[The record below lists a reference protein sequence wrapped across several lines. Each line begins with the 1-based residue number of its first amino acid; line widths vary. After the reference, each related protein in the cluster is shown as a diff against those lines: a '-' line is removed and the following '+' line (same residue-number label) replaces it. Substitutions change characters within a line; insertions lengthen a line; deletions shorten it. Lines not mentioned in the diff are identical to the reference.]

1 MRLDLRPPV
10 ARVAA
15 MTQAQR
21 EALFDLLA
29 LSIYAD
35 AHISL
40 VEEDL
45 IQSAFVSKGWKS
57 EYPKSLFIE
66 ESFARAREVAES
78 DDTVMDYLTE
88 RSAAFTTKTAQAE
101 VLGIVKNLLER
112 DGMTADE
119 NEFFNLLIQA
129 MPKAK

>member
-1 MRLDLRPPV
+1 
-10 ARVAA
+10 
-15 MTQAQR
+15 MTQPQR
-21 EALFDLLA
+21 EALFDLLS

-45 IQSAFVSKGWKS
+45 VQSAFVAKGWKS

-78 DDTVMDYLTE
+78 DDTVFDYLTE
-88 RSAAFTTKTAQAE
+88 RAAVFTTKTTQAE
-101 VLGIVKNLLER
+101 VLGTVKNLLER

>member
-1 MRLDLRPPV
+1 MMASLFPTL
-10 ARVAA
+10 
-15 MTQAQR
+15 MTQTQR
-21 EALFDLLA
+21 EALFDLLS

-45 IQSAFVSKGWKS
+45 VQSAFVSRGWKS
-57 EYPKSLFIE
+57 EYPKTLFIE

-78 DDTVMDYLTE
+78 DDLMMDYLAE
-88 RSAAFTTKTAQAE
+88 RASVFTTKAAQNE
-101 VLGIVKNLLER
+101 VLAVVKELLER
-112 DGMTADE
+112 DGMTSDE
-119 NEFFNLLIQA
+119 NEFFNLLIQS

>member
-1 MRLDLRPPV
+1 MASLFPTL
-10 ARVAA
+10 

-21 EALFDLLA
+21 EALFDLLS

-45 IQSAFVSKGWKS
+45 VQSAFVSRGWKS

-78 DDTVMDYLTE
+78 DDLMMDYLAE
-88 RSAAFTTKTAQAE
+88 RAAVFTTKAAQSE
-101 VLGIVKNLLER
+101 VLAVVKELLER

-119 NEFFNLLIQA
+119 NEFFNLLIQS

>member
-1 MRLDLRPPV
+1 
-10 ARVAA
+10 

-21 EALFDLLA
+21 EALFDLLS

-45 IQSAFVSKGWKS
+45 LKSTFVAKGWKS
-57 EYPKSLFIE
+57 EYPKDLFIE

-78 DDTVMDYLTE
+78 DDLLMDYLAE
-88 RSAAFTTKTAQAE
+88 RASVFTTKTAQAE
-101 VLGIVKNLLER
+101 LLGVVKGLLDK

-119 NEFFNLLIQA
+119 NEFFNLLIQS

>member
-1 MRLDLRPPV
+1 
-10 ARVAA
+10 

-21 EALFDLLA
+21 EALFDLLSLA
-29 LSIYAD
+29 IYAD

-45 IQSAFVSKGWKS
+45 VQAAFVAKGWKS
-57 EYPKSLFIE
+57 DYPKSLFVD
-66 ESFARAREVAES
+66 ESFARAREIAEE
-78 DDTVMDYLTE
+78 DDAMFDYLSE
-88 RSAAFTTKTAQAE
+88 RAATFTTKTVQTE
-101 VLGIVKNLLER
+101 VLGIIKGILEA
-112 DGMTADE
+112 DGMEAEE